1 MDSDNNF
8 TIITQ
13 LLKIVQ
19 DIDKKVT
26 NYTEEVSKQSQRLTI
41 IENKLEEFQQSNQK
55 KSWFKTFFGI

>member
-1 MDSDNNF
+1 MDSDNNY

-26 NYTEEVSKQSQRLTI
+26 NYTEEMSKQSERLTI
-41 IENKLEEFQQSNQK
+41 IENKLEQFQNSNQK
-55 KSWFKTFFGI
+55 KSWLKTFFGI

>member
-1 MDSDNNF
+1 MDSDNNY

-26 NYTEEVSKQSQRLTI
+26 NYTEEMSKQSERLTI
-41 IENKLEEFQQSNQK
+41 IENKLEQFQKSNQK
-55 KSWFKTFFGI
+55 KSWLKTFFGI